1 MCEPIAIASFALS
14 AGSSLM
20 AGQAQ
25 DEQAAAQSRAN
36 YNSAVTNNAML
47 VADYQQQGIRQ
58 QQEGQAAISEQA
70 ENSLEALRNKASMAT
85 SAGESGVG
93 GASVNALLADLTR
106 QNANRNQTV
115 EQNLT
120 NVRQQ
125 VAYENKTNHSSA
137 KARNSSMPKPQR
149 NNWAATGLQI
159 AGAGISS
166 YGQYKDRK
174 AAKEQ

>member
-25 DEQAAAQSRAN
+25 DAQAAAQSRAN
-36 YNSAVTNNAML
+36 YNSAVANNAML
-47 VADYQQQGIRQ
+47 VADYQQQGIKL
-58 QQEGQAAISEQA
+58 QQEAQASQA
-70 ENSLEALRNKASMAT
+70 EQHENNLEALRDKARMAT

-93 GASVNALLADLTR
+93 GASVNALLMDLTR

-115 EQNLT
+115 EQNLNNT
-120 NVRQQ
+120 RQQ
-125 VAYENKTNHSSA
+125 VAYENKANHSSA
-137 KARNSSMPKPQR
+137 KARNASMPKPVK

-159 AGAGISS
+159 AGAGVSS
-166 YGQYKDRK
+166 YGQYKDRQ
-174 AAKEQ
+174 AAKG